1 MVSID
6 HQLLNKDEPLL
17 VCGFETLKR
26 RQGQPCIRESI
37 EEKAESHWRPYLALF
52 SYLLRIVLLWF
63 VKHIVKDVCFAR
75 YIKIGS
81 SASSSNLSS
90 WLEETNNKMKTNV
103 LFFYISRL
111 LVEHKTLRI
120 GHSVPFSVVSSYSNR
135 TTDGLDV
142 RKIQCTSEY
151 TGTDREGHIW
161 QCHRVLLL
169 ITRSVSLRF
178 SSVVTPLV
186 DFCIPQR
193 TC

>member
-1 MVSID
+1 M
-6 HQLLNKDEPLL
+6 
-17 VCGFETLKR
+17 CGFETLKR
-26 RQGQPCIRESI
+26 RLGQPYIRESI

-52 SYLLRIVLLWF
+52 SYLLRTVLLWF

-81 SASSSNLSS
+81 SASFPELRS

-103 LFFYISRL
+103 LFFLHFSFSCWAQ
-111 LVEHKTLRI
+111 TLRI

-135 TTDGLDV
+135 TTDGLNV

-151 TGTDREGHIW
+151 TGTEREGHIW
-161 QCHRVLLL
+161 QCHRILLL
-169 ITRSVSLRF
+169 SQGVF
-178 SSVVTPLV
+178 SSVVTRLV
-186 DFCIPQR
+186 DLCIPKR